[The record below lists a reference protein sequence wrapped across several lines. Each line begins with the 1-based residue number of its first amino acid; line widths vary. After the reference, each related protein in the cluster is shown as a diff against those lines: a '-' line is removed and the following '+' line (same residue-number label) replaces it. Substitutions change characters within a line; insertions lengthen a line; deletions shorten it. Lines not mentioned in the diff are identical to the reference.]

1 MQGVGSVSPQPSP
14 QIQQKQQEYGQK
26 VLEVQQ
32 RQQDIQ
38 GKVARGE
45 LTPQEG
51 EKLQQDA
58 QQELLVHQQ
67 QFGQRV
73 QQIQQSGSAQSAPAP
88 TAAPTHHGAPFT
100 RDTFEAGPPT
110 PTEYRYSPP
119 QVPAD
124 RGIPDDVRQNI
135 GDRSGG
141 GSKLGVGP
149 PD

>member
-1 MQGVGSVSPQPSP
+1 MHGVGSASPQVQPSP

-58 QQELLVHQQ
+58 QRELQVLQQ
-67 QFGQRV
+67 QFGQQV
-73 QQIQQSGSAQSAPAP
+73 HQIQQSGSAQPAPAP
-88 TAAPTHHGAPFT
+88 TAAPTAGGTPFT
-100 RDTFEAGPPT
+100 R
-110 PTEYRYSPP
+110 
-119 QVPAD
+119 
-124 RGIPDDVRQNI
+124 
-135 GDRSGG
+135 
-141 GSKLGVGP
+141 
-149 PD
+149 